1 MRGSAGWLLGV
12 RPYLLLAGLCLL
24 LYMPGIAAIP
34 PLDRDEARFAQST
47 RQMLDTGDFL
57 SIRFQG
63 LARNKKPAGIY
74 WLQAA
79 AVSAFSTP
87 AATAIWP
94 YRVPSLL
101 GGMAAV
107 LLTFASGTALFSGGF
122 AGELREGME
131 RLGPRRIGA
140 VAAVLLASAL
150 GVVAEAHIAKTDA
163 ALLAAVTAGQGALGL
178 AYVRA
183 RTGRPVPPWIALL
196 FWSAEAAAIL
206 LKGPQGPALAV
217 VTAASLGIADGEARW
232 LRGLHPVAGIIA
244 LSIALAPWLIAI
256 QHATGGHFLAEALGR
271 DLLPKLIGAQE
282 SHGAPPLSYL
292 VLALASFWPGSL
304 LLVPTLVRAWRR
316 HDAPA
321 ERFLLGWLVPA
332 WVLLEL
338 VPTKLPHYVLPL
350 FPALA
355 LLAAAALADTARREP
370 TTWEWRL
377 DLAVRGAWA
386 AVTLGLAVLL
396 IGLPLRFG
404 DHLVVAGMLG
414 AVLLIVVAAALLWYR
429 PGPGITTGLIAALS
443 LAFVMPAALGVLPG
457 LDRLWLSR
465 AAAGL
470 VARRPPSAGTPLVA
484 VGYSEPSLV
493 FLLGTDLRLAT
504 PQAAAETLAGGGEA
518 LVSSREDAMF
528 RQALSARGLLA
539 QPVGSVPGLDYSN
552 GQRMVVTLYDVTPG

>member
-1 MRGSAGWLLGV
+1 MGPATIGPSAGWLRGV
-12 RPYLLLAGLCLL
+12 RDGVLVALLCLL
-24 LYMPGIAAIP
+24 LYVPGISAIP

-57 SIRFQG
+57 SIRFQDS
-63 LARNKKPAGIY
+63 ARNKKPAGIY

-101 GGMAAV
+101 GAMAAV
-107 LLTFASGTALFSGGF
+107 LLIFALGAALFPSG
-122 AGELREGME
+122 ATDPLM
-131 RLGPRRIGA
+131 PRRIGGI
-140 VAAVLLASAL
+140 AAVLLASAL
-150 GVVAEAHIAKTDA
+150 GIVAEAHIAKTDA
-163 ALLAAVTAGQGALGL
+163 ALLAAVMAGQGTLGL

-183 RTGRPVPPWIALL
+183 RTGRPVALWIPLV
-196 FWSAEAAAIL
+196 FWSAELAAIL
-206 LKGPQGPALAV
+206 LKGPPGPALAV

-232 LRGLHPVAGIIA
+232 LRGLYPVAGIIA
-244 LSIALAPWLIAI
+244 LCAGVAPWLIAI
-256 QHATGGHFLAEALGR
+256 EHATEGNFLAEALGH
-271 DLLPKLIGAQE
+271 DLMAKLIGAQE
-282 SHGAPPLSYL
+282 SHGAPPFSYL
-292 VLALASFWPGSL
+292 LLALASFWPGSL
-304 LLVPTLVRAWRR
+304 LLVPAISRAWRR

-321 ERFLLGWLVPA
+321 ERFLLAWLVPA

-355 LLAAAALADTARREP
+355 LLAAAALADGARLEP
-370 TTWEWRL
+370 ATWARGL
-377 DLAVRGAWA
+377 DWLVRGAWV
-386 AVTLGLAVLL
+386 AVSLGLAALL

-404 DHLVVAGMLG
+404 DHLAVAGLFG
-414 AVLLIVVAAALLWYR
+414 ALLLIALAVALLWYR
-429 PGPGITTGLIAALS
+429 PGPRITTGLIAALS

-465 AAAGL
+465 AASDL
-470 VARRPPSAGTPLVA
+470 VASHPPAAGMPLVA

-493 FLLGTDLRLAT
+493 FLLGTSLRLT
-504 PQAAAETLAGGGEA
+504 TSSAAAEALAGGGEA

-539 QPVGSVPGLDYSN
+539 QPLGSVPGLDYSN
-552 GQRMVVTLYDVTPG
+552 GQRMVLTLYDLVPR